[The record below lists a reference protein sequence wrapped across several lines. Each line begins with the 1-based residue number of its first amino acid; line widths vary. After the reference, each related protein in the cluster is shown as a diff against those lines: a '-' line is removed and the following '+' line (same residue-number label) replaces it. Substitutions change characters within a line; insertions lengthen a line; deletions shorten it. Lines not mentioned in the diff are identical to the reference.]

1 MEPLC
6 SLLQATTWPLTAR
19 MIYPGSKP
27 ARFHDGYWYMIF
39 MLNVTRQSRRLH
51 KPVFTVWLFGMI
63 IWFANPVSGQAS
75 IQQDTDRFSE
85 TP

>member
-1 MEPLC
+1 
-6 SLLQATTWPLTAR
+6 
-19 MIYPGSKP
+19 
-27 ARFHDGYWYMIF
+27 
-39 MLNVTRQSRRLH
+39 VTRQSRRLH